1 MNWTYCTSLTIIL
14 HVTLMKTSATDVKM
28 LFTTT
33 DNGPS
38 QDYLNPK
45 NDQHLIS
52 PKVILLNNSLRSREE
67 KK

>member
-1 MNWTYCTSLTIIL
+1 
-14 HVTLMKTSATDVKM
+14 MKTSATDVKM

-52 PKVILLNNSLRSREE
+52 PKVILLNHSLRSREE